1 METDDIIDAVA
12 GCLSTAAFLPQA
24 WQIWKSRSAR
34 DVSWAMY
41 AVLIAGVG
49 LWIVYGLRRGAL
61 PLVLW
66 HGPGSNS
73 RFTIGIVIIMG
84 CLFSTLLTV
93 FIVPAMYNLLAG
105 FAFIIAG
112 FVMTTQ
118 WR

>member
-1 METDDIIDAVA
+1 METDDLIGAVA

-61 PLVLW
+61 PLVLTN
-66 HGPGSNS
+66 GVILVVALLILAMKRRFGDGS
-73 RFTIGIVIIMG
+73 
-84 CLFSTLLTV
+84 
-93 FIVPAMYNLLAG
+93 AG
-105 FAFIIAG
+105 
-112 FVMTTQ
+112 
-118 WR
+118 